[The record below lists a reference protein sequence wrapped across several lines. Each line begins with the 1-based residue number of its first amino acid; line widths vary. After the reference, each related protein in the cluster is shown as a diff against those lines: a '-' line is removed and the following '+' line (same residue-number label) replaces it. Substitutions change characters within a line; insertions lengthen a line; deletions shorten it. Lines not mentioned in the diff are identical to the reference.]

1 MSLALI
7 WYMYTI
13 YMFGLQEMALTMD
26 DGAMRSQ
33 FSRWTSAA
41 PRRPAI
47 CKYAWDY
54 QCDHFHR
61 SVSNCDHFHR
71 SVTYDNSRWVC
82 QIMPASCSPRVK
94 IWHKIIILSSCNNKN
109 SAFCKSIRALNNI
122 MILQSKRKNYTTYVI
137 NHSSSLNLSRDFL
150 LWSCHSSYGS
160 NCL

>member
-1 MSLALI
+1 MLCAAS
-7 WYMYTI
+7 
-13 YMFGLQEMALTMD
+13 FQDELQRHQEGPQYVNMLEITNAIIFIEVSHMII
-26 DGAMRSQ
+26 Q
-33 FSRWTSAA
+33 AA
-41 PRRPAI
+41 
-47 CKYAWDY
+47 
-54 QCDHFHR
+54 
-61 SVSNCDHFHR
+61 
-71 SVTYDNSRWVC
+71 RWVC
-82 QIMPASCSPRVK
+82 QIMPASCSRRVK

>member
-1 MSLALI
+1 MLCAAS
-7 WYMYTI
+7 
-13 YMFGLQEMALTMD
+13 FQDELQRHQEGPQYVNMLEITNAIIFIEVSVIAIIFIEVSHMII
-26 DGAMRSQ
+26 Q
-33 FSRWTSAA
+33 AA
-41 PRRPAI
+41 
-47 CKYAWDY
+47 
-54 QCDHFHR
+54 
-61 SVSNCDHFHR
+61 
-71 SVTYDNSRWVC
+71 RWVC
-82 QIMPASCSPRVK
+82 QIMPASCSRRVK